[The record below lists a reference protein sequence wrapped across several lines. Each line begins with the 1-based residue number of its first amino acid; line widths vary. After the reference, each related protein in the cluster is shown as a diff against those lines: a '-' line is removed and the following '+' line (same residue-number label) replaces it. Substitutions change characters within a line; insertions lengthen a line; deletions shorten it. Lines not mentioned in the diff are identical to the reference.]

1 MGAKRTRD
9 EDDAEEAFPRGAS
22 GAGGDDLPRSGG
34 GSTGGSTAASKKR
47 SKNRMFDDDDGGV
60 RAHRSHHSHLW
71 HPSDVSNKTRCHPS
85 SPRRPRPLRARSQLA
100 TTPRITPHI
109 RADILLPNST
119 FLAP

>member
-22 GAGGDDLPRSGG
+22 GAGGDDLPRGGG

-47 SKNRMFDDDDGGV
+47 SKNRMFDDDDDGGV

-71 HPSDVSNKTRCHPS
+71 HPRDVTTKLVVI
-85 SPRRPRPLRARSQLA
+85 PRRPGAPADRRGTRRRR
-100 TTPRITPHI
+100 RIAPSLFLIHAN
-109 RADILLPNST
+109 RAD
-119 FLAP
+119 